1 MSKAGHYC
9 SGDFTSDEEQRK
21 RTARTSSTTW
31 SPTTWGRGHWTWGHG
46 SGRPADRPKRS
57 MSSLMSCFRC
67 SVEMEVGSRI
77 FAASLTVRITVSFPR
92 MRFCWGTNP
101 ILCLTR
107 SYSLMTSDARS
118 AATHTKQVFVGKI
131 CLLFVNHLRRTCQDF
146 F

>member
-92 MRFCWGTNP
+92 SVTHC
-101 ILCLTR
+101 
-107 SYSLMTSDARS
+107 SDHGVFS
-118 AATHTKQVFVGKI
+118 ADEV
-131 CLLFVNHLRRTCQDF
+131 LLGNKPDLVLDAVVLFNDIDAV
-146 F
+146 